1 MWRKRRK
8 KRKERTEESVESG
21 AAEPEGEKEADSAI
35 TSPQGSE
42 LANLF
47 DSTEALK
54 SGKEKEKEKE
64 KLKKTA
70 WEDSKGEMTMF
81 NVVFVLNPPILEH
94 HLRVKEKYENVIK
107 KFGKGLKSEQARAD
121 YVWTEVQKI
130 LHIKEKARESGTS
143 GRDGTNLRIGTDSK
157 AGLSLSDLYSDLLT
171 QSSLAQAIATV
182 YSSISNSRIASVTL
196 TPETTMSLQV
206 PPLTSTSH
214 LPSPMEPSYP
224 GLWLTTADSLS
235 ATDEASGDASG
246 PTKVLA
252 KHFALLLLVDEA
264 TILKDIEASM
274 GSIGQPLAHYIR
286 CSKPNKSFAQIS
298 AQSQIPLSDI
308 QVLANHLVYWRR
320 ARAIPPLNQ
329 RDTYI
334 VSPNADMSKLGP
346 ASAAYEAAFPT
357 MPSLPKMLSAL
368 SGTPR
373 PYSTFIPSRDHKQI
387 YLNILAWL
395 MRGGWVTQLRTF
407 GWIKVDP
414 EVKKTVAEAMAREEE
429 KEEKHTSKSAVGQ
442 EQDEIPGEMEG
453 DDIDDNASSSSSSL
467 ASELSGDATPIPG
480 RYGGYHYQHTEPTDT
495 DTPTTSSLI
504 LHPHRASPIE
514 SRWLD
519 EILYRISDHHH
530 LNGSF
535 GSSLSQISSHG
546 QNQSQSHNSSSF
558 GADSEDASITT
569 HENSLQKHW
578 PAFIKYFNGTD
589 ALEKIPVREGLK
601 RKLVWKLLSR
611 IDVNSGGQPQRG
623 MGTGSAPG
631 TAAGPAEVHSKEKVL
646 VTVRHW

>member
-1 MWRKRRK
+1 
-8 KRKERTEESVESG
+8 
-21 AAEPEGEKEADSAI
+21 
-35 TSPQGSE
+35 
-42 LANLF
+42 
-47 DSTEALK
+47 
-54 SGKEKEKEKE
+54 
-64 KLKKTA
+64 
-70 WEDSKGEMTMF
+70 
-81 NVVFVLNPPILEH
+81 
-94 HLRVKEKYENVIK
+94 
-107 KFGKGLKSEQARAD
+107 
-121 YVWTEVQKI
+121 
-130 LHIKEKARESGTS
+130 
-143 GRDGTNLRIGTDSK
+143 
-157 AGLSLSDLYSDLLT
+157 
-171 QSSLAQAIATV
+171 
-182 YSSISNSRIASVTL
+182 
-196 TPETTMSLQV
+196 MSLQI

-214 LPSPMEPSYP
+214 LPSPIEPSYP

-235 ATDEASGDASG
+235 ATDEASGETSG

-264 TILKDIEASM
+264 TILKDIDASM

-334 VSPNADMSKLGP
+334 VSPNADMSKIGP

-407 GWIKVDP
+407 GWIKADP
-414 EVKKTVAEAMAREEE
+414 EVKKAVAEAMAREEE
-429 KEEKHTSKSAVGQ
+429 EKEEIHASKSAVGQ
-442 EQDEIPGEMEG
+442 EQDGIPGQMEG
-453 DDIDDNASSSSSSL
+453 VDIDDNASSSSSSL
-467 ASELSGDATPIPG
+467 ASELSGDITPIPG
-480 RYGGYHYQHTEPTDT
+480 RYGGYHYHHPTSADVDT

-504 LHPHRASPIE
+504 LRPHRASPIE

-519 EILYRISDHHH
+519 EILSRITDHYH

-535 GSSLSQISSHG
+535 TSSLS

-569 HENSLQKHW
+569 LENSLQKHW
-578 PAFIKYFNGTD
+578 PAFTKYFNGTD

-611 IDVNSGGQPQRG
+611 IDVNNGGQAQR
-623 MGTGSAPG
+623 GTGSAPG
-631 TAAGPAEVHSKEKVL
+631 TAAGPAEVHSRDKVL

>member
-1 MWRKRRK
+1 
-8 KRKERTEESVESG
+8 
-21 AAEPEGEKEADSAI
+21 
-35 TSPQGSE
+35 
-42 LANLF
+42 
-47 DSTEALK
+47 
-54 SGKEKEKEKE
+54 
-64 KLKKTA
+64 
-70 WEDSKGEMTMF
+70 
-81 NVVFVLNPPILEH
+81 
-94 HLRVKEKYENVIK
+94 
-107 KFGKGLKSEQARAD
+107 
-121 YVWTEVQKI
+121 
-130 LHIKEKARESGTS
+130 
-143 GRDGTNLRIGTDSK
+143 
-157 AGLSLSDLYSDLLT
+157 
-171 QSSLAQAIATV
+171 
-182 YSSISNSRIASVTL
+182 
-196 TPETTMSLQV
+196 MSLQI

-224 GLWLTTADSLS
+224 GLWLTTADRLS
-235 ATDEASGDASG
+235 ATDEASGETSG

-298 AQSQIPLSDI
+298 AQCQIPLSDI

-429 KEEKHTSKSAVGQ
+429 KEEKQAFKSAIGH
-442 EQDEIPGEMEG
+442 EQDVIPGEMES
-453 DDIDDNASSSSSSL
+453 DDIDDNSSSSSSL
-467 ASELSGDATPIPG
+467 ASEVSGDATPIPG
-480 RYGGYHYQHTEPTDT
+480 RYGGYHYHHTEPTDIH
-495 DTPTTSSLI
+495 TPTTSSLI

-519 EILYRISDHHH
+519 EILNRISDHHH

-535 GSSLSQISSHG
+535 GSSLSHTSSHG
-546 QNQSQSHNSSSF
+546 QGQSQSHNSSSF

-611 IDVNSGGQPQRG
+611 IDVSSGGQPQRG
-623 MGTGSAPG
+623 TGTGSAPG
-631 TAAGPAEVHSKEKVL
+631 TAAGPAEVQPKEKVL